1 MVEYQYAAESF
12 TIWKAILWCFY
23 PVVTLVGI
31 ELLLRA
37 VNDDDDDDQGG
48 GIGIRVDDSHL
59 VPLPQGT

>member
-12 TIWKAILWCFY
+12 TIWKGILWCFF

-48 GIGIRVDDSHL
+48 GIGIRVDDSQL